1 MKFWFYAVLSESQ
14 AWYNIAIQ
22 ADCKQSA
29 IALLNKKFPYATVLE
44 IEQGHLVSQPFVTT
58 KNDPRING
66 CNVEFLGSQKAV
78 AGQDY

>member
-29 IALLNKKFPYATVLE
+29 LALLGKKYPHAQILE
-44 IEQGHLVSQPFVTT
+44 IEQGA
-58 KNDPRING
+58 I
-66 CNVEFLGSQKAV
+66 A
-78 AGQDY
+78 